1 MCIVA
6 FSIKMIL
13 SFTCLEIKV
22 NWDLFIRGRIK
33 TLHLCGWV
41 ERWTYCSLTLA
52 VYSILRLSGLSPFQ
66 GETNEETLRNVMA
79 MNYEFD
85 ARYFSMT
92 SSMAKDF
99 IQKLLVK
106 NPK

>member
-1 MCIVA
+1 MWAWSSLIDV
-6 FSIKMIL
+6 
-13 SFTCLEIKV
+13 
-22 NWDLFIRGRIK
+22 
-33 TLHLCGWV
+33 LHSV
-41 ERWTYCSLTLA
+41 
-52 VYSILRLSGLSPFQ
+52 LRLSGLSPFQ
-66 GETNEETLRNVMA
+66 GETDDETLKNIIA

-106 NPK
+106 NPKYVV